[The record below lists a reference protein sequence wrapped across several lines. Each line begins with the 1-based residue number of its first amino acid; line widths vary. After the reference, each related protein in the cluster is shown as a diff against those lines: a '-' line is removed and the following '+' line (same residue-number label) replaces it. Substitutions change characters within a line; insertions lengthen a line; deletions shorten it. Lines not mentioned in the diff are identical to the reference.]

1 MRRFLMILIA
11 LSLLLSACS
20 KAKTATDKPVQDSV
34 LTIYAYDS
42 FVSWG
47 LGKEAIPE
55 FERQNN
61 CKVEMVTAGDAGAI
75 LNRLILEKDH
85 PVADI
90 AIGIDNTFMYKAK
103 EKGIFESYKPA
114 NISMIDSDLIFD
126 PDFYLTPY
134 DYGYFAFVYDSEKI
148 KTPPAS
154 FEDLISNKNK
164 EKIILIDPR
173 TSSPG
178 KGLFLWVMALYG
190 TDGFEKFWQGIKT
203 KTLTTPASWDE
214 AYNAFIAGE
223 ANMVLSYATSPAF
236 HYESDKTTRYK
247 AFIPKEGGFRQIEGA
262 GIVKNCG
269 NPELAKK
276 FIEYMLTEDFQK
288 HIPTTQWMYPVLKS
302 VQLPEG
308 FKYCPMPQK
317 DLTKELKEEHLK
329 EEWIDKWLNI
339 MSK

>member
-1 MRRFLMILIA
+1 MKRILFLAVLTALLI
-11 LSLLLSACS
+11 SGCS
-20 KAKTATDKPVQDSV
+20 KGKNQDGSAVQDSV

-75 LNRLILEKDH
+75 LNRLILEKDQ
-85 PVADI
+85 PVADV
-90 AIGIDNTFMYKAK
+90 AIGIDNTFMFKAI
-103 EKGIFESYKPA
+103 EKGVFEPYKPD
-114 NISMIDSDLIFD
+114 NIKTIDNDLIFD

-154 FEDLISNKNK
+154 FQDLISDKNK
-164 EKIILIDPR
+164 EKVILIDPR

-178 KGLFLWVMALYG
+178 KGLFLWIMTLYG
-190 TDGFEKFWQGIKT
+190 TDGFEKFWQALKT

-223 ANMVLSYATSPAF
+223 ANIVLSYATSPAF

-269 NPELAKK
+269 NPVLAKK
-276 FIEYMLTEDFQK
+276 FIEYMLTADFQK
-288 HIPTTQWMYPVLKS
+288 HIPTTQWMYPVLKT
-302 VQLPEG
+302 VKLPEG
-308 FKYCPMPQK
+308 FKYCPVPQK
-317 DLTKELKEEHLK
+317 DLTKELKSEYLK
-329 EEWIDKWLNI
+329 DEWIDKWLNI